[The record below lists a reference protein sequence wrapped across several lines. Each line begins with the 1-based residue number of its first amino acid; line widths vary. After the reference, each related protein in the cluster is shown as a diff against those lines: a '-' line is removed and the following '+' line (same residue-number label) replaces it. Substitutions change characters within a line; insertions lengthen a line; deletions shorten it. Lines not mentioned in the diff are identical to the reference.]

1 MDTDES
7 LEVQPVETD
16 ESVEEQS
23 TADKDWKSE
32 ALKYKAMAYKYKLR
46 AKEGTPPPAP
56 KPAEVQ
62 PQENI
67 DEKIWEVAE
76 MIRQGYTRA
85 DAEFI
90 QKNGGRKAMEDPN
103 SYVNLA
109 LRTLKEQRTAEQA
122 ASQASA
128 TSGQT
133 EIERKYTPEQL
144 KNMSVA
150 ELEKLLPHADP
161 Y

>member
-1 MDTDES
+1 
-7 LEVQPVETD
+7 
-16 ESVEEQS
+16 
-23 TADKDWKSE
+23 
-32 ALKYKAMAYKYKLR
+32 
-46 AKEGTPPPAP
+46 
-56 KPAEVQ
+56 
-62 PQENI
+62 
-67 DEKIWEVAE
+67 